1 MKTRI
6 SLTTESYSLLAEV
19 VYWNIGYTFNL
30 QFFWLTLLRYTVM
43 WTIAQETITG
53 PSPTENKMI
62 KPSYTPQT

>member
-19 VYWNIGYTFNL
+19 VYWNIGYTV
-30 QFFWLTLLRYTVM
+30 LLAYTVTVM
-43 WTIAQETITG
+43 WAIAQETITG

>member
-1 MKTRI
+1 MNTRI

-19 VYWNIGYTFNL
+19 VYWNIGYTVPL
-30 QFFWLTLLRYTVM
+30 AYTVTVM
-43 WTIAQETITG
+43 WAIAQETITG